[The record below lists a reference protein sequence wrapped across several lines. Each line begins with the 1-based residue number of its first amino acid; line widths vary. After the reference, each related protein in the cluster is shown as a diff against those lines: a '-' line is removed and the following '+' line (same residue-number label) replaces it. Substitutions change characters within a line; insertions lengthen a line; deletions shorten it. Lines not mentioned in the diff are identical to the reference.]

1 MATDTKL
8 EQYRRML
15 ANAQERVR
23 IARKVHPAGVKAHMA
38 DVKGWQ
44 RVIRRHLR
52 SAKRN
57 PAMTRLHPHGRH
69 EKVET
74 KVRRKSSTGEY
85 VVSLYIDNVKQRNAD
100 YFTTDRADAH
110 ATARL
115 MMERGVKSNPR
126 HPRFEYVTCPVC
138 RHPNIHVARRGDREA
153 FIKDHDTSIV
163 SGVRCPGSGR
173 PVALSEI
180 RATPI
185 KRNPR
190 GKPRAG
196 SRLPSGTSSIWG
208 RPIKTWKRD
217 GFTLRLYDT
226 NVPTGTGRMGD
237 TFLAYDFFD
246 GTKLIFTGDRYR
258 VGAGTPID
266 STAAVYGLLGF
277 LSLKEGDT
285 DAEYFK
291 DYSPAQ
297 LAWSQSGR
305 ADELSLIVHDN
316 EDRALRRAFRR

>member
-126 HPRFEYVTCPVC
+126 
-138 RHPNIHVARRGDREA
+138 
-153 FIKDHDTSIV
+153 
-163 SGVRCPGSGR
+163 
-173 PVALSEI
+173 
-180 RATPI
+180 
-185 KRNPR
+185 

-196 SRLPSGTSSIWG
+196 SRLPQAARGPWG
-208 RPIKTWKRD
+208 APIRVWRKD

-226 NVPTGTGRMGD
+226 NVPVGGSGRIGQ
-237 TFLAYDFFD
+237 TYLAYELFD
-246 GTKLIFTGDRYR
+246 GAKRIFTGDRYR
-258 VGAGTPID
+258 VAPAHADD
-266 STAAVYGLLGF
+266 SMASVYGLLGF
-277 LSLKEGDT
+277 LSLKHGDT
-285 DAEYFK
+285 DDEYFK
-291 DYSPAQ
+291 DYTPDQ
-297 LAWSQSGR
+297 LAWTESGR
-305 ADELSLIVHDN
+305 AEDLGLIVALN
-316 EDRALRRAFRR
+316 EEHASRRSYRTLR